1 MDPRSITRNTLPN
14 RTLSSF
20 GVVLFPDKL
29 PGVGFFN
36 EKVVRARA
44 GMLLI
49 LGTVLLVV
57 RIDHGNHHQYVLPPD
72 YAEQHQLEGRMFSP
86 MPTGATEAA
95 SSYVCP
101 MHPEETAEG
110 PDSCQACGMALVARM
125 DAQSMPPLVL
135 REYDH
140 TFAQGLLWYVVYEMT
155 AATLF
160 GLTLSPLAWLA
171 TLLTW
176 NQVPEWTEARPKRLA
191 WSIGMVF
198 SIICQLAL
206 TWGLFMSIALYILF
220 LCILFMFLEAAV
232 GFCVGCWLYGYMPQA
247 LRSGQ
252 RQLA

>member
-1 MDPRSITRNTLPN
+1 M
-14 RTLSSF
+14 
-20 GVVLFPDKL
+20 
-29 PGVGFFN
+29 
-36 EKVVRARA
+36 
-44 GMLLI
+44 
-49 LGTVLLVV
+49 
-57 RIDHGNHHQYVLPPD
+57 
-72 YAEQHQLEGRMFSP
+72 
-86 MPTGATEAA
+86 
-95 SSYVCP
+95 
-101 MHPEETAEG
+101 
-110 PDSCQACGMALVARM
+110 
-125 DAQSMPPLVL
+125 
-135 REYDH
+135 
-140 TFAQGLLWYVVYEMT
+140 WYVVYEMT

-171 TLLTW
+171 TPLTW